1 MKIKGVNCIT
11 TVIAILLIS
20 ISLPGCTAND
30 PKVVQGYV
38 EADFVYVASPNSGR
52 LEQLAVRRGETISKG
67 QLLFEL
73 EKEPEKSQRD
83 EAKNQLVKSQ
93 KQLDDLQKGLRPT
106 EIDALKE
113 SLRETK
119 ANLKLAKIEF
129 DRRKKLL
136 DSGTISKSEYDLAR
150 NEYDRRI
157 HQVNKIEADLKTARM
172 GSRDDLISAAFS
184 QVKATQA
191 VLRHTRWELSQKK
204 QSATSSAIVFDT
216 LYREGEWVPAGRPV
230 VSLLPPENIKIR
242 FYVAQQIAGGLS
254 TGQTVNVSWDGGGK
268 AIAAVIRFI
277 SPQVEYTP
285 PIIYS
290 SESRSKLVIMVEAF
304 PQLLNHANLHPG
316 QPVDV
321 LLPAGDLR

>member
-1 MKIKGVNCIT
+1 MS
-11 TVIAILLIS
+11 ALLVV
-20 ISLPGCTAND
+20 LLTACSQETPNI
-30 PKVVQGYV
+30 VQGYV
-38 EADFVYVASPNSGR
+38 EADFVYVASPGSGR
-52 LEQLAVRRGETISKG
+52 LENLAVKRGDTVIKE

-73 EKEPEKSQRD
+73 ENEPEQSRVD
-83 EAKNQLVKSQ
+83 EAHNQFIKAQ
-93 KQLDDLQKGLRPT
+93 RQLDNLQKGLRPT
-106 EIDALKE
+106 EIDALEE
-113 SLRETK
+113 SLQEAR
-119 ANLKLAKIEF
+119 ANFQLAEIEF
-129 DRRKKLL
+129 KRRKKLL
-136 DSGTISKSEYDLAR
+136 DSGTISRSEYDLAR
-150 NEYDRRI
+150 TEHEGRL
-157 HQVNKIEADLKTARM
+157 HQVKKIKADLETARL
-172 GSRDDLISAAFS
+172 GSRDDLIRAALSEVEAARAFL
-184 QVKATQA
+184 QQA
-191 VLRHTRWELSQKK
+191 QWQLSQKK
-204 QSATSSAIVFDT
+204 QAADTSAIVFDT